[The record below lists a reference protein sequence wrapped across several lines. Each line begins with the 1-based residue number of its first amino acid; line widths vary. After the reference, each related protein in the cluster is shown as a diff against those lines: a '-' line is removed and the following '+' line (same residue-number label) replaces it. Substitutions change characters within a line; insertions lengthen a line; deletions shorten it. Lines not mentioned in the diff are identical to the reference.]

1 MENSFLKNYKKKL
14 KLLDKYNKFYYQ
26 NQSPLISDKKYDELK
41 NEILELERKYS
52 LTNSKSPSTKI
63 GYKPSKKFEK
73 FKHKVKML
81 SLSNAFTKED
91 LINFQKKNINFLALD
106 KNYEFE
112 YNAEPKIDGISASL
126 NYKNGKL
133 VRGL

>member
-1 MENSFLKNYKKKL
+1 MSSSSLKDYKNKL
-14 KLLDKYNKFYYQ
+14 NLLEKYNKFYYQ
-26 NQSPLISDKKYDELK
+26 DQKPIVSDKEFDKSK
-41 NEILELERKYS
+41 REILELEKKHGFDD
-52 LTNSKSPSTKI
+52 TKSPSTKI
-63 GYKPSKKFEK
+63 GYKPSKKFQK

-81 SLSNAFTKED
+81 SLSNAFNQED

-112 YNAEPKIDGISASL
+112 YSAEPKIDGISASL

-133 VRGL
+133 I

>member
-63 GYKPSKKFEK
+63 GYKPSKKFDPFITIKIQNE
-73 FKHKVKML
+73 
-81 SLSNAFTKED
+81 TK
-91 LINFQKKNINFLALD
+91 
-106 KNYEFE
+106 
-112 YNAEPKIDGISASL
+112 
-126 NYKNGKL
+126 
-133 VRGL
+133 R

>member
-26 NQSPLISDKKYDELK
+26 NQNPLISDKKYDELK
-41 NEILELERKYS
+41 SEILELERKYS
-52 LTNSKSPSTKI
+52 LTNSKSPSTKV

-81 SLSNAFTKED
+81 SLSNAFNKED
-91 LINFQKKNINFLALD
+91 LLISKK
-106 KNYEFE
+106 K
-112 YNAEPKIDGISASL
+112 
-126 NYKNGKL
+126 YKFFSFK
-133 VRGL
+133 